1 MREGQDLKSPQTTER
16 LSHGAIIE
24 ELNKVGERLQYRLQ
38 TGTGP
43 AEGWISLKVSGKEI
57 VVPKVEAQSA
67 ADWPELRASILKGAP
82 LPTNMKEAGA
92 WVKLEP
98 PTKKVAQ
105 ARLRLVIFDWTGNR
119 GGAGAMNNF
128 KTWEKVLGESSPA
141 DTWEVCKVYYPG
153 RSMRMKEPNART
165 AAEVATGVVDAL
177 SKAGPAAGTVLF
189 GFSFGA
195 ILAYETAALLAS
207 KGIPLAGLVVASA
220 EHPTWAGRAMGPSD
234 GPTKDMSEGAF
245 EDMLRS
251 KGGTD
256 VILNGAEEMK
266 KMLLPVIRAD
276 MAMEECYGAEP
287 PALEPLPCPIVAFRG
302 KGCKQVARED
312 VEPWLR
318 CSGCGEGTPSRVE
331 ELEAGLTPMAQAP
344 WLSDWY
350 LCQGDASSLAIV
362 KAIAQDFGTAS

>member
-1 MREGQDLKSPQTTER
+1 MREGQDLKSPQTAER

-24 ELNKVGERLQYRLQ
+24 ELSKVGERLQYRLQ

-57 VVPKVEAQSA
+57 VVPKVKVQSA
-67 ADWPELRASILKGAP
+67 ADWPQLRASILTGAP

-92 WVKLEP
+92 WVKMEP

-105 ARLRLVIFDWTGNR
+105 ARIRLVIFDWTGNR

-128 KTWEKVLGESSPA
+128 KNWEKVLGEASPA
-141 DTWEVCKVYYPG
+141 DTWEVCKVYLPG
-153 RSMRMKEPNART
+153 RSMRMKEPNAT
-165 AAEVATGVVDAL
+165 TVAEVAAGVVEAL
-177 SKAGPAAGTVLF
+177 SKAGPTAGTVLF

-207 KGIPLAGLVVASA
+207 KGMPVLGLVVASA
-220 EHPTWAGRAMGPSD
+220 EHPTWAGRAQGPAD
-234 GPTKDMSEGAF
+234 GPTKVLSEGAF
-245 EDMLRS
+245 EELLRS

-276 MAMEECYGAEP
+276 MAMEV
-287 PALEPLPCPIVAFRG
+287 LLN
-302 KGCKQVARED
+302 
-312 VEPWLR
+312 
-318 CSGCGEGTPSRVE
+318 
-331 ELEAGLTPMAQAP
+331 
-344 WLSDWY
+344 
-350 LCQGDASSLAIV
+350 
-362 KAIAQDFGTAS
+362 